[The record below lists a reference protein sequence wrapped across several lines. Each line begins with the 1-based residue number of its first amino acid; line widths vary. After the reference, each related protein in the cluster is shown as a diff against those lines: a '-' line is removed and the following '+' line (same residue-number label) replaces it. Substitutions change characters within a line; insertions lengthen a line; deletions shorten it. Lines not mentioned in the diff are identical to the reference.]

1 MKADTSELYHYP
13 IPRKRIIVIF
23 DADKGGELLDM
34 LVGAGAHVDLVG
46 FVAPWQV
53 AYIDRIMQN
62 DNNYLPQ

>member
-1 MKADTSELYHYP
+1 MKADTSKLYHYP
-13 IPRKRIIVIF
+13 TPHKRIIVIF
-23 DADKGGELLDM
+23 DADNGGELLDM

-53 AYIDRIMQN
+53 AYNDRIMQN

>member
-1 MKADTSELYHYP
+1 MKADTSELYRHP
-13 IPRKRIIVIF
+13 IPHKRIIVIF

-34 LVGAGAHVDLVG
+34 LVGAGARVDLVG

-62 DNNYLPQ
+62 DNNYLTQ